1 MNESN
6 NIITAELV
14 GVTKIFS
21 RTGNEIAALNN
32 VTFKTS
38 MGEMVLL
45 LGPSGS
51 GKTTLLTLLA
61 GLQQPTKGD
70 VLIFG
75 KRVQDYRPAE
85 LQKIRARQMGF
96 IFQTF
101 CLLDSLRVIDNVT
114 LVMKFAGIP
123 VKSAREKAAE
133 CLERF
138 GVGHLKHE
146 FPGKLSQGEKQ
157 RVAVARAI
165 AAGAKLI
172 LADEPTGSLPTEQ
185 GMAIID
191 FLHKSVAT
199 DNISVVVASHD
210 ERISN
215 YADRIIHIR
224 DGVLNQSN

>member
-1 MNESN
+1 MSSDNK
-6 NIITAELV
+6 IITAELA
-14 GVTKIFS
+14 GVSKVFS
-21 RTGNEIAALNN
+21 RSGNEVVALNN
-32 VTFKTS
+32 VTFKTTT
-38 MGEMVLL
+38 GEMVLL

-61 GLQQPTKGD
+61 GLQQPTRGD
-70 VLIFG
+70 VFIFG
-75 KRVQDYRPAE
+75 KRVQDYRQAE
-85 LQKIRARQMGF
+85 LQKIRASRMGF

-123 VKSAREKAAE
+123 PKKAKENAFE

-138 GVGHLKHE
+138 GVGHLKNE

-165 AAGAKLI
+165 AAGAMLV

-185 GMAIID
+185 GMAIIE
-191 FLHKSVAT
+191 FLHRSVKSDGISVA
-199 DNISVVVASHD
+199 IASHD
-210 ERISN
+210 ERISK
-215 YADRIIHIR
+215 YADRVVHLS
-224 DGVLNQSN
+224 DGILS

>member
-1 MNESN
+1 MNSSN
-6 NIITAELV
+6 NIIAAELV
-14 GVTKIFS
+14 EVSKIFS
-21 RTGNEIAALNN
+21 RSGNEVAALNN
-32 VTFKTS
+32 VTFRTT

-61 GLQQPTKGD
+61 GLQQPTRGE

-75 KRVQDYRPAE
+75 KRVQDYRIAE

-114 LVMKFAGIP
+114 LVMKFAGI
-123 VKSAREKAAE
+123 SSRAARVHATE

-138 GVGHLKHE
+138 GVGHLRNE

-165 AAGAKLI
+165 AAGARLI

-185 GMAIID
+185 GMTIIE

-210 ERISN
+210 ERISK
-215 YADRIIHIR
+215 YADRVLHIR
-224 DGVLNQSN
+224 DGVLT